1 MKKFIKIY
9 DNWGTCFV
17 LNTANIICVRKHV
30 SCIVDED
37 FDGVKSVVQYG
48 SGFMDEIYMSVDV
61 QDFYEEFLSETD

>member
-9 DNWGTCFV
+9 DKWGTCFV
-17 LNTANIICVRKHV
+17 LNTANIICVRRHV
-30 SCIVDED
+30 SHIVDED

-61 QDFYEEFLSETD
+61 QDFYKEFLSETN